1 MSSRPRRTSRSPLP
15 RPSVLSR
22 FASVLSIRRALAL
35 CAAALLALTAGLA
48 HAQSPEP
55 ATPSLGSLWASKE
68 AWDAPEP
75 WRTDRFYFQFAYYTW
90 HFHYD
95 PDHKQSYLVD
105 MEYRLNE
112 RWLEGQWIVGLSLF
126 QNSFGQFSEYLYGAL
141 QWRPIKDHQPF
152 YVKVS
157 AGLLHGYEGK
167 YRDKI
172 PFNSTGTAPAI
183 IPSVGY
189 CWVRYCGEFVLL
201 GANAALFTVGMT
213 VP

>member
-1 MSSRPRRTSRSPLP
+1 MRIAARRGAMPAL
-15 RPSVLSR
+15 
-22 FASVLSIRRALAL
+22 ARRASRLLLSLSPARLLRSLGVALSLA
-35 CAAALLALTAGLA
+35 AAGLA
-48 HAQSPEP
+48 HAQSSE
-55 ATPSLGSLWASKE
+55 PSLPSLWAPKE

-75 WRTDRFYFQFAYYTW
+75 WRTDRWYVQFAYYTW

-95 PDHKQSYLVD
+95 PAHKQAYAVD
-105 MEYRLNE
+105 TEYRFNE
-112 RWLEGQWIVGLSLF
+112 RWLDGQWIVGLTLF

-141 QWRPIKDHQPF
+141 QWRPIKEHQPF

-157 AGLLHGYEGK
+157 AGLLHGYEGQYK
-167 YRDKI
+167 DKI

-183 IPSVGY
+183 IPGVGY

-201 GANAALFTVGMT
+201 GANAALFMVGVT